1 MVLLLVLNREY
12 MQKRLQTLLESEEL
26 SEEGS
31 SSGVPVWT
39 SWPQYLTPYPCA
51 SVCLLPVGFSSLQN
65 IRSCYQMVILV
76 MM

>member
-1 MVLLLVLNREY
+1 MVLLLVLI
-12 MQKRLQTLLESEEL
+12 ESTCRKIADSSGKEEL

-39 SWPQYLTPYPCA
+39 SWPQYLTPYP
-51 SVCLLPVGFSSLQN
+51 VLQLVLLPVGFSSLQN